1 MECLIWMIN
10 EINRNIKYVLQQ
22 ERFYEKSFNEVTEKC
37 KNRDF
42 PTKELENLRPIRVD
56 EVHIGLQH
64 PVEVNNISHLASET
78 AAISI
83 NMGDSGMEW
92 IYNLTRDGNNLNGL
106 SCINVVFNVFF
117 LLFKKVHKLCYFSKS
132 LLLWYQDI
140 FLFESKFVNPEL
152 AAV

>member
-1 MECLIWMIN
+1 MIN

-37 KNRDF
+37 KNCDF

-78 AAISI
+78 TAISI

-92 IYNLTRDGNNLNGL
+92 INNLTREGNNLNGL

-117 LLFKKVHKLCYFSKS
+117 LLFKKVHKLRYFSKS
-132 LLLWYQDI
+132 LLL
-140 FLFESKFVNPEL
+140 
-152 AAV
+152 